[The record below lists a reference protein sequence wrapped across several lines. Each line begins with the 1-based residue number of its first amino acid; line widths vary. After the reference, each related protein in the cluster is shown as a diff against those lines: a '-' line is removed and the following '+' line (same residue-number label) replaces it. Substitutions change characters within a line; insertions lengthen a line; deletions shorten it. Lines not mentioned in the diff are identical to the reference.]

1 MEKQKLQR
9 LERQKW
15 KEQKPVKEKV
25 KVTFV
30 CDDTDHVGG
39 DLDTARVDNEE
50 QPIHSY

>member
-1 MEKQKLQR
+1 M
-9 LERQKW
+9 
-15 KEQKPVKEKV
+15 KEKV
-25 KVTFV
+25 KVTFA